1 MPRLTPPRRPR
12 SAAALLAALALT
24 TPGPARADLDLANL
38 YVRKIKQGEKTFL
51 RDKGWSL
58 ARNRVDAFYEFDYV
72 SGVFGPD
79 GSGAEPS
86 QLFRQRQRDGDWAG
100 AFSAGVLVRTTPAD
114 ALVEATAFALV
125 SQLGP
130 IAVDSDSAGVI
141 IGSTAGLAMIVPQAW
156 AREGSTT
163 FKQGMTGGQIRVGP
177 FASAT
182 YGLVLDERG
191 GVGRYNHFYELSVP
205 LFVRAQ
211 LLSAGPPFDRIERV
225 NVALSAPGVVLSPLL
240 PEWLHFDEL
249 TVGYSFLAPN
259 PEITERRFL
268 FARGERLFNYFTFE
282 LKLTNQGEL
291 AAFQGGLQL
300 GTTGAGDPKR
310 NGKFGA
316 AFDAKLLATVTD
328 AARVSPWGTALDLS
342 PGTLTGL
349 RAELY
354 FQIPAAW
361 FGAALLLIAGSA
373 PNMKEDDRKKT
384 VDAAIGLA
392 ESGDEDDGV
401 YAGVTLGLSYQ
412 DPNLLA
418 DVPNA
423 EGAVRFFMN
432 TRIFY

>member
-1 MPRLTPPRRPR
+1 
-12 SAAALLAALALT
+12 
-24 TPGPARADLDLANL
+24 
-38 YVRKIKQGEKTFL
+38 
-51 RDKGWSL
+51 
-58 ARNRVDAFYEFDYV
+58 
-72 SGVFGPD
+72 
-79 GSGAEPS
+79 
-86 QLFRQRQRDGDWAG
+86 
-100 AFSAGVLVRTTPAD
+100 
-114 ALVEATAFALV
+114 
-125 SQLGP
+125 
-130 IAVDSDSAGVI
+130 
-141 IGSTAGLAMIVPQAW
+141 
-156 AREGSTT
+156 
-163 FKQGMTGGQIRVGP
+163 
-177 FASAT
+177 
-182 YGLVLDERG
+182 
-191 GVGRYNHFYELSVP
+191 VP

-328 AARVSPWGTALDLS
+328 AARVSPWGTALDL
-342 PGTLTGL
+342 
-349 RAELY
+349 
-354 FQIPAAW
+354 
-361 FGAALLLIAGSA
+361 IAGSA